1 MWKRLLSTL
10 LSFFYKEKKEN
21 KQMYK
26 SIKDLPIKVWFEFNE
41 GIFENIVIKG
51 KFNNIEIMNKYLELV
66 QEYYNSFGTSNEY
79 KAFVKKKLDYAKK
92 LCEYLKKQDG
102 TSKMWLEIC
111 KVELEDLTPKGNKD
125 SSLDDYMVS
134 IENYYKFQ
142 INSETIST
150 YKFYTYLKN
159 MQKNG

>member
-1 MWKRLLSTL
+1 MLKRLLNILRS
-10 LSFFYKEKKEN
+10 SFYKGKEDKK
-21 KQMYK
+21 QIYK
-26 SIKDLPIKVWFEFNE
+26 SIKELPVKTWFEFNE

-51 KFNNIEIMNKYLELV
+51 KFNNIEIMNKYMELV

-79 KAFVKKKLDYAKK
+79 KAFVKKKLEYAKK
-92 LCEYLKKQDG
+92 LCTYLKNQDG

-111 KVELEDLTPKGNKD
+111 KVELEDLTPKDNKNN
-125 SSLDDYMVS
+125 SLDDYIVS

-142 INSETIST
+142 INSESIST